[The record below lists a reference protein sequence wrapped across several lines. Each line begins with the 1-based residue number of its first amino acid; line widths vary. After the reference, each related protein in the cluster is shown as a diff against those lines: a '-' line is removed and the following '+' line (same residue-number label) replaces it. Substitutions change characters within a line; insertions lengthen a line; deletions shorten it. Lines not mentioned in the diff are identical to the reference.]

1 MLIRFTKT
9 ELYVSIMCIG
19 LLFFPSILRTRI
31 WDNAV
36 TDINM
41 LAMGALLILQK
52 KACVHKYNRGTFAF
66 FSILLWVSFLLLSMY
81 RRDYLTCALVA
92 ATILLPTYFINIRFR
107 DDKVIECTYV
117 WVRTLKICTV
127 IMVSCGLIDYAS
139 NHAVSKFFAD
149 FYNVISLQ
157 RLSAAR
163 RMVSYMGHALLSG
176 EVFLITYVTVYL
188 YRFVLKE
195 KQDSLTWFI
204 ICFAGCV
211 MTGSKACVV
220 LIVIAFM
227 LFHLSWKKQKYI
239 IIALF
244 ALLLVYA
251 TGIMDTFLSRFLLSV
266 ETNNLTTNRMSALK
280 SLFEA
285 GELNFSWFKGKNIDY
300 GWKMVAALEFPILR
314 WAYQFGIM
322 VSLCLTIIAFVMPVF
337 SMIKLKVPKEF
348 LYGILVIIAD
358 VNMYN
363 GLALTR
369 DNMLIYCVSVIF
381 VMNMALLCRRK
392 KE

>member
-1 MLIRFTKT
+1 MLIRFTKA
-9 ELYVSIMCIG
+9 ELYVSIMCMG

-36 TDINM
+36 TDIN
-41 LAMGALLILQK
+41 LLVLGVLLILQK
-52 KACVHKYNRGTFAF
+52 KACVHKYNRRVFAF
-66 FSILLWVSFLLLSMY
+66 FSILLWASFLILSLY

-92 ATILLPTYFINIRFR
+92 VTILVPTYFINMRFL
-107 DDKVIECTYV
+107 DDKVIECAHV
-117 WVRTLKICTV
+117 WVRTLKACTV
-127 IMVSCGLIDYAS
+127 IMVSCGLIDYVL
-139 NHAVSKFFAD
+139 NYAVSKFFAD
-149 FYNVISLQ
+149 FYDVISLHQ
-157 RLSAAR
+157 LSSAR

-176 EVFLITYVTVYL
+176 EVFLITYVTIYL
-188 YRFVLKE
+188 YRLVLKE

-211 MTGSKACVV
+211 MTGSKTCVV

-227 LFHLSWKKQKYI
+227 LFHLSWKKQKYV
-239 IIALF
+239 IIALL

-251 TGIMDTFLSRFLLSV
+251 TGIMDTFLNRFFLAV

-280 SLFEA
+280 NLYEA
-285 GELNFSWFKGKNIDY
+285 GKLNFSWFKGQNIDY

-322 VSLCLTIIAFVMPVF
+322 VSLCLTIITFVMPVL
-337 SMIKLKVPKEF
+337 SMTRMKVPKEF
-348 LYGILVIIAD
+348 LYGIFVIIAD
-358 VNMYN
+358 VNTYN

-369 DNMLIYCVSVIF
+369 DHMLIYCVSVIF
-381 VMNMALLCRRK
+381 IMNMAILSGRK